1 MNTLKDMAASL
12 DPRVIVG
19 SFILA
24 ASGFPLQVIFG
35 QIPAVWS
42 QVSDLSGSEA
52 MGAAVLGMVIR
63 IASATFMA
71 LVITPLLI

>member
-1 MNTLKDMAASL
+1 IAATV
-12 DPRVIVG
+12 DPKLVVG

-24 ASGFPLQVIFG
+24 ASGLPLQVIFG

-42 QVSDLSGSEA
+42 QASDLSGLEA

-63 IASATFMA
+63 VVTAIFMA